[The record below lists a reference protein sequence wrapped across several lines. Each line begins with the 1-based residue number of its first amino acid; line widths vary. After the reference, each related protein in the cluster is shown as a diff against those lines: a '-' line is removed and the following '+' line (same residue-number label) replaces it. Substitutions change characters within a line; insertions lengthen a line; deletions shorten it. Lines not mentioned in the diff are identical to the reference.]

1 MKSCPQFSQ
10 GIFKPD
16 VPPISTV
23 QLMLYKGCPFK
34 TVCSDGSLLI
44 TALQAHRWDMI
55 FSESD
60 FQNLVETEAGEDLDE
75 P

>member
-10 GIFKPD
+10 GKKNFCRILLIKLAY
-16 VPPISTV
+16 I
-23 QLMLYKGCPFK
+23 GCPFK

-44 TALQAHRWDMI
+44 TALQARRWDMI
-55 FSESD
+55 FSASD
-60 FQNLVETEAGEDLDE
+60 YETIVDKEGNEDLEE

>member
-10 GIFKPD
+10 GKNFSARSRNFLFLI
-16 VPPISTV
+16 V
-23 QLMLYKGCPFK
+23 LLGCPFK

-55 FSESD
+55 FSASD
-60 FQNLVETEAGEDLDE
+60 LEAIVDKEGSEDLEE